1 MLYKYRVIPF
11 IGQIKG
17 GSFSSDNAQTVSAQ
31 LEQVINAQA
40 QAGWEFVGV
49 EKIGIE
55 VQPGCLG
62 ALLGQKS
69 AHIMFDQIVFR
80 ADARASS

>member
-1 MLYKYRVIPF
+1 MLYKYRVVPF

-17 GSFSSDNAQTVSAQ
+17 GSFSTDNAQTVSQQ
-31 LEQVINAQA
+31 LEEVINTHA

-69 AHIMFDQIVFR
+69 AHITFDQIVFR
-80 ADARASS
+80 AVANATA